1 MGNRRK
7 LSDAQLRQ
15 IRELLSAGMSLRQ
28 IAKQIGVS
36 AQTVSNYAKAMK
48 PASQNTD
55 GDGRYSTSELRELW
69 YYCRNQTN
77 AAEIMGDLAGVPV
90 GEARRMIEKWKGRDT

>member
-36 AQTVSNYAKAMK
+36 AQTIANHAKAVK
-48 PASQNTD
+48 SATENTD
-55 GDGRYSTSELRELW
+55 NNGRYTEGELRALW
-69 YYCRNQTN
+69 RYCRGQTD
-77 AAEIMGDLAGVPV
+77 APEIVAGL
-90 GEARRMIEKWKGRDT
+90 GCMTEDEARALIRQWEG